1 LLFTLYDS
9 KEPSTADFD
18 RLARIQIPQLL
29 RAKKDDCYGI
39 PYYAGT
45 MPSEFIPSVVPPGS
59 QNPDAWWFIYSGY
72 RLLVKISGDTVA
84 IPRAKEIEAL
94 GVSFSHSVYLGSF
107 RGRACYA
114 AEGKLPVES
123 LSEAAFQ
130 ELRSLFARLEDE
142 FYEIALLG
150 VHLVEWDKNYQ
161 FCSRCRGAFKSRS
174 DMRAKECEKCGR
186 LEFPRISPAIIVLVE
201 KGDTLL
207 LARSA
212 RFAGG
217 FSSVLA
223 GFVEPGESL
232 EEAVCREVKEETAI
246 TVKDI
251 AYFGSQPWPFPDSLM
266 IGFTAQYASGEI
278 CVDGEEVIE
287 AGWYKFDS
295 LPQIPGKLS
304 IARQLIDWFIQ
315 KHS

>member
-1 LLFTLYDS
+1 MVYLF
-9 KEPSTADFD
+9 
-18 RLARIQIPQLL
+18 
-29 RAKKDDCYGI
+29 
-39 PYYAGT
+39 
-45 MPSEFIPSVVPPGS
+45 
-59 QNPDAWWFIYSGY
+59 GY
-72 RLLVKISGDTVA
+72 RLLVQVSGDTAA
-84 IPRAKEIEAL
+84 IPRTKEIESL
-94 GVSFSHSVYLGSF
+94 GVSVSHSVYLGNF

-123 LSEAAFQ
+123 LSGAAFQ
-130 ELRSLFARLEDE
+130 ELRSLFARLDDE

-161 FCSRCRGAFKSRS
+161 FCSRCRGAFISRS

-212 RFAGG
+212 RFAGE
-217 FSSVLA
+217 FFSVLA

-232 EEAVCREVKEETAI
+232 EEAVCREVKEETGI

-266 IGFTAQYASGEI
+266 IGFTAQYESGEI
-278 CVDGEEVIE
+278 RVDGEEIIE
-287 AGWYKFDS
+287 AGWYKFNN

-304 IARQLIDWFIQ
+304 IARQLIDWFVQ
-315 KHS
+315 KRSCPT